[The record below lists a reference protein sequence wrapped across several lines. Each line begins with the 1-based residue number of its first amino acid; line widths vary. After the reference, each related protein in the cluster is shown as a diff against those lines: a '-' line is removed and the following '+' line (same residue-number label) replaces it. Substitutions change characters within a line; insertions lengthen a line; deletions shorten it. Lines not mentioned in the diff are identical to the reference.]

1 MQYDYIIVGAGSAGC
16 VLANRLSADPA
27 IKVCLLEAGKPDRS
41 TFIHVPAGI
50 AVILPTRHVNWAFLT
65 EPQPGLN
72 NRRGYQPR
80 GKTLGGSSSINAMIY
95 MRGHR
100 SDYDHWAALGNDGW
114 SYSEVLPYFK
124 RSENQERGEDE
135 FHGVGGP
142 LNVADLRSPN
152 LIDEAFLKAAEQAGH
167 SRNPDFN
174 GARQEGVG
182 LYQVTQKN
190 GERWS
195 AAKAF
200 LTPELGRP
208 NLTVITEARATRILL
223 ERKRAVGV
231 VYRERGGSAE
241 IKAGKEL
248 ILSAG
253 ALQSPQLL
261 MLSGVGPREALTRHG
276 IPILHSLPGVG
287 NNLQDHIDYVT
298 CYRSKSKD
306 LFGLSLIGG
315 LRMLKAMGEY
325 RKHRTGMLT
334 SNYAEAGGF
343 LKSDP
348 GRAAPDFQLHFV
360 IGIVDN
366 HARKLHLGHG
376 YSCHVC
382 LLRPKS
388 RGRVG
393 LRSADPMAAPLIDP
407 NFFGEE
413 EDLDGMVRG
422 FKLMREIMEAPALT
436 ACRGRDIYTSAIR
449 TDMDIRNIIRRRADT
464 VYHPVGTCKMG
475 GDEMAVVDSALRI
488 HGLEGL
494 RVADASVMP
503 TIVGGNTNAPVIMIA
518 EKTADMILGR
528 SPPAHQVDTQSKLT
542 G

>member
-16 VLANRLSADPA
+16 VLASRLSADPA
-27 IKVCLLEAGKPDRS
+27 ITVCLIEAGKPDRS

-114 SYSEVLPYFK
+114 SYNEALPYFK
-124 RSENQERGEDE
+124 RSENQERGENE
-135 FHGVGGP
+135 FHGIGGP

-152 LIDEAFLKAAEQAGH
+152 LIDEAFLKAAEQVGY

-200 LTPELGRP
+200 LTPGLNRP

-231 VYRERGGSAE
+231 VYRGRDGSAE
-241 IKAGKEL
+241 IRSGKEV

-253 ALQSPQLL
+253 TLQSPQLL
-261 MLSGVGPREALTRHG
+261 MLSGIGPREALAKHG

-306 LFGLSLIGG
+306 LFGLSFIGG
-315 LRMLKAMGEY
+315 LRMLRAIGDY
-325 RKHRTGMLT
+325 RKHHTGMLT

-348 GRAAPDFQLHFV
+348 GRATPDFQLHFV
-360 IGIVDN
+360 TGIMDN
-366 HARKLHLGHG
+366 HAKKLHLGHG

-393 LRSADPMAAPLIDP
+393 LRSADPLAAPLIDP
-407 NFFGEE
+407 DFFGEE
-413 EDLDGMVRG
+413 EDLAGMVRG

-436 ACRGRDIYTSAIR
+436 AYRGRDIYTSAIS
-449 TDMDIRNIIRRRADT
+449 TDKDIRNIIRQRADT

-475 GDEMAVVDSALRI
+475 GDEMAVVDSTLRI

-494 RVADASVMP
+494 RVVDASVMP

-528 SPPAHQVDTQSKLT
+528 SPPGHSADTQ
-542 G
+542 

>member
-16 VLANRLSADPA
+16 VLADRLSADPV
-27 IKVCLLEAGKPDRS
+27 IKVCLIEAGKPDRS

-152 LIDEAFLKAAEQAGH
+152 LIDEAFLKAAEQAGY
-167 SRNPDFN
+167 SRNLDFN

-195 AAKAF
+195 AAQAF
-200 LTPELGRP
+200 LTPALGRP

-223 ERKRAVGV
+223 ERKRAVGI
-231 VYRERGGSAE
+231 VYRGRDGSAE
-241 IKAGKEL
+241 IKAGKEV

-261 MLSGVGPREALTRHG
+261 MLSGVGPREALAKHG

-306 LFGLSLIGG
+306 LFGLSFIGG
-315 LRMLKAMGEY
+315 LRMLKAIGEY

-348 GRAAPDFQLHFV
+348 GSAAPDFQLHFV
-360 IGIVDN
+360 TGIVDN

-388 RGRVG
+388 RGCVG
-393 LRSADPMAAPLIDP
+393 LRSVDPLATPLIDP

-413 EDLDGMVRG
+413 EDLDGMVHG

-436 ACRGRDIYTSAIR
+436 AYRGRDIHTGAIR
-449 TDMDIRNIIRRRADT
+449 TDKDIRNIIRQRADT

-494 RVADASVMP
+494 RVVDASVMP

-528 SPPAHQVDTQSKLT
+528 SPPARHVDTQRKLS